1 MVDINNRVFAYLRV
15 SDKSQVKRGGFDRQ
29 EKNIKAFCKE
39 RRYVI
44 EGVYKEEG
52 ISGTKDEL
60 DRPTFQDMITDVL
73 SNGVKTIVVE
83 SLDRLARELRIQEQ
97 ILMYLARK
105 DICLISANTGEDVT
119 DAVRSDPMKKALI
132 QIQGVFAE
140 LDKSQLVNKLRKGR
154 EKVKQDRGKCEG
166 RKHYGENSEEE
177 RTIMRRITYLRR
189 LSRGQQKRMSFQ
201 KIADVLNS
209 EGIKTILDKNWTAM
223 GVKNVCDKKWIT
235 RKLGSS

>member
-1 MVDINNRVFAYLRV
+1 MADINNRVFAYLRV
-15 SDKSQVKRGGFDRQ
+15 SDKSQVKKGGFDRQ

-44 EGVYKEEG
+44 EDVYKEKG

-83 SLDRLARELRIQEQ
+83 SLDRLARELMIQEQ

-119 DAVRSDPMKKALI
+119 DAVRSDPVKKALI
-132 QIQGVFAE
+132 QIQGVFAK

-154 EKVKQDRGKCEG
+154 EIVKQDRGKCEG

-201 KIADVLNS
+201 KIADVLN
-209 EGIKTILDKNWTAM
+209 EDGIKTILNRNWTAM
-223 GVKNVCDKKWIT
+223 GVKNVIDKKWIT
-235 RKLGSS
+235 RK

>member
-1 MVDINNRVFAYLRV
+1 M
-15 SDKSQVKRGGFDRQ
+15 
-29 EKNIKAFCKE
+29 
-39 RRYVI
+39 
-44 EGVYKEEG
+44 YKEKG

-83 SLDRLARELRIQEQ
+83 SLDRLARELMIQEQ

-132 QIQGVFAE
+132 QIQGVFAK

-201 KIADVLNS
+201 KIADVLN
-209 EGIKTILDKNWTAM
+209 EDGIKTILNRNWTAM
-223 GVKNVCDKKWIT
+223 GVKNVIDKKWIT
-235 RKLGSS
+235 RK

>member
-1 MVDINNRVFAYLRV
+1 
-15 SDKSQVKRGGFDRQ
+15 
-29 EKNIKAFCKE
+29 
-39 RRYVI
+39 
-44 EGVYKEEG
+44 VYKEKG

-83 SLDRLARELRIQEQ
+83 SLDRLARELMIQEQ

-201 KIADVLNS
+201 KIADVLNDD
-209 EGIKTILDKNWTAM
+209 GIKTILGKNWTAM
-223 GVKNVCDKKWIT
+223 GVKNVIDKKWIT
-235 RKLGSS
+235 RK